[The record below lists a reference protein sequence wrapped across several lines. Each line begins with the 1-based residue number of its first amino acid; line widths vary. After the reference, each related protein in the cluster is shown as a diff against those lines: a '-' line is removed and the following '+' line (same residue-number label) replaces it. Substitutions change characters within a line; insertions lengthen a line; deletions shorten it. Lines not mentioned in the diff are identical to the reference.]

1 MGHTNKL
8 FLKISMALLGLLVAL
23 GFLYMAI
30 TGFIG
35 ERYLKEVNQKLYGSI
50 ASSTIKEMKPFVD
63 GVIDTTEIQKLMHSM
78 MMVNPS
84 VEVYLLDTEGVIRTY
99 VAPYKKV
106 ILEKVDLEPV
116 KEFIAQDGDCFIEGD
131 DPRHAERLNV
141 FSAAPI
147 INDNDQLEGYV
158 YIILAS
164 EDQAAVTS
172 SLFGSYIL
180 RLGANMFFISL
191 VGALLIGILAI
202 WVLTKNLRSIIR
214 TVTRFKEG
222 DYEAR
227 IGKEEKGDFSLLAD
241 TFNDMADTINANIEE
256 IKSVE
261 RLRRELIANVSH
273 DLRTPLAIMQGFVET
288 LIMKEDSLTGEERK
302 KYLNTVLSSSERLS
316 KLVAQL
322 FEYSKLEAKQI
333 QPQKEPFFITELL
346 QDVLVKYKIL
356 AEKRGISLN
365 LDYLKDLPMVFA
377 DVSLVERVIQNLM
390 DNALKFTPDN
400 GSITLKLIEE
410 QNGIDI
416 RISDTGPGITEE
428 EQAHI
433 FERYFKAKNN
443 ETKSL
448 GAGLGLAIVQ
458 KILEIH
464 NATIQVTS
472 KPNQGATF
480 FFQLPAYQGV

>member
-1 MGHTNKL
+1 MGYNNKL
-8 FLKISMALLGLLVAL
+8 FVKISLALLGLLTAL
-23 GFLYMAI
+23 GLLYVAI
-30 TGFIG
+30 SGFVG
-35 ERYLKEVNQKLYGSI
+35 KRYLKEVNQQLYGSI
-50 ASSTIKEMKPFVD
+50 ASSTIKEVKPYVN
-63 GVIDTTEIQKLMHSM
+63 GEIDTSAIQDIMHSM
-78 MMVNPS
+78 MIVNPS

-106 ILEKVDLEPV
+106 VLEKVNLVPV
-116 KEFIAQDGDCFIEGD
+116 KQFIAEEGKCFIEGD
-131 DPRHAERLNV
+131 DPRHPGELNV

-147 INDNDQLEGYV
+147 KNGEVLEGYV

-180 RLGANMFFISL
+180 RLGANMFFVSL
-191 VGALLIGILAI
+191 IGALLIGILAI
-202 WVLTKNLRSIIR
+202 WLLTKNLRAIIK

-227 IGKEEKGDFSLLAD
+227 IDDSEKGDLAPLAS

-256 IKSVE
+256 LKSVE

-273 DLRTPLAIMQGFVET
+273 DLRTPLAIMQGYVET
-288 LIMKEDSLTGEERK
+288 MLMKNDQLDASERQQF
-302 KYLNTVLSSSERLS
+302 LNIVLSSSEKLS

-333 QPQKEPFFITELL
+333 QPKKEPFFITELV
-346 QDVLVKYKIL
+346 QDVMAKYKIL
-356 AEKRGISLN
+356 TEKRDITLN
-365 LDYLKDLPMVFA
+365 LNYSKELPMVFA

-400 GSITLKLIEE
+400 GEITLNLEE
-410 QNGIDI
+410 DKNGVEI

-443 ETKSL
+443 ESKSG

-472 KPNQGATF
+472 KPNQGASF
-480 FFQLPAYQGV
+480 FFQLPTYQR

>member
-1 MGHTNKL
+1 MEYSNK
-8 FLKISMALLGLLVAL
+8 FFIKISLALLGLLVAL
-23 GFLYMAI
+23 GLVYVGISGYVADQ
-30 TGFIG
+30 
-35 ERYLKEVNQKLYGSI
+35 YLKEVNQKLYGGI
-50 ASSTIKEMKPFVD
+50 AASTVNEVKPFVN
-63 GVIDTTEIQKLMHSM
+63 GQVDTSAIQDIMHSM
-78 MMVNPS
+78 MVVNPS
-84 VEVYLLDTEGVIRTY
+84 VEVYLLDTEGKIMTY

-106 ILEKVDLEPV
+106 ILEKIDLGPV
-116 KEFIAQDGDCFIEGD
+116 QQFLQEDGQCFIQGD
-131 DPRHAERLNV
+131 DPRHPDKLNV

-147 INDNDQLEGYV
+147 MEGDQLEGYI

-164 EDQAAVTS
+164 DDQSVVTS
-172 SLFGSYIL
+172 SLFGSYML
-180 RLGANMFFISL
+180 RLGANIFFISL

-202 WVLTKNLRSIIR
+202 WLLTKNLRSIIK
-214 TVTRFKEG
+214 TVIRFKEG

-227 IGKEEKGDFSLLAD
+227 IVEDEKGDLAPLAN

-273 DLRTPLAIMQGFVET
+273 DLRTPLAIMQGYVET
-288 LIMKEDSLTGEERK
+288 MLMKDETLSPEERK
-302 KYLNTVLSSSERLS
+302 KYLNTVFSSSERLS
-316 KLVAQL
+316 RLVAQL

-333 QPQKEPFFITELL
+333 TPQKEPFFISELV
-346 QDVLVKYKIL
+346 QDALAKYKIL
-356 AEKRGISLN
+356 TEKRGIDLK
-365 LDYLKDLPMVFA
+365 LDHSKDLPMVFA

-400 GSITLKLIEE
+400 GSITLKLDEGK
-410 QNGIDI
+410 NGVEV

-443 ETKSL
+443 EPKSN

-464 NATIQVTS
+464 NATIEVTS

-480 FFQLPAYQGV
+480 FFQLPTYQGA